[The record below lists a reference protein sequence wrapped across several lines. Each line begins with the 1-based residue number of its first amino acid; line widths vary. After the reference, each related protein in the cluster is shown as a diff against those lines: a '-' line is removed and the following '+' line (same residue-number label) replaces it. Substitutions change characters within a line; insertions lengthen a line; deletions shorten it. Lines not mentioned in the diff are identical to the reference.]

1 MANTLTLVLKEIN
14 NNFYPLENLPCIYKR
29 IIDVKKNEDK
39 IRLNPKISVL
49 MPAYNSEKFIAE
61 AIESILNQTFVDFE
75 FLIINDGSTDNTAE
89 IVRQYSAKDWRIR
102 FIDNKKNQGLIAV
115 LNQGLKLCRGEYI
128 ARMDSDDISYLDRF
142 EKQIKYM
149 DSHKDVGILSCWFEY
164 FPEPKKSEIGH
175 HKEVIRFF
183 DVLKGW
189 CINHGMVIIR
199 KDILKK
205 YNLSYNPRFVA
216 AEDYELWSQAIKYTK
231 IRNLQE
237 ILYKY
242 RKHGNSICDTQRA
255 IQNENSNKVKK
266 NMLLWLLKTT
276 KNQNFRNYIK
286 NLIKINDYKLKLIP
300 VVVASDDNY
309 SIPLAVCLRSILEKT
324 SAFIDFIIL
333 SDNITDKNI
342 RKIKSSIK
350 EFKNFKISFVDMK
363 KFNLNQFP
371 KIDRFETSTFSRY
384 FIPEVC
390 QEYDKVIYTD
400 ADVVF
405 NGDISDYYNIDLE
418 NKGIAATPEELGNI
432 RRDKFNHEQR
442 KKIFGISQSHLY
454 FAAGNLIISCDYWR
468 KNNITEKLIKKTN
481 ELRDKLVCPDLD
493 VMNVIFQ
500 NNYKRLHFKYCTT
513 VHRYNAVA
521 GNQEMI
527 EGYKNPFIIHYSGG
541 QKPWNTNIVPFFKEW
556 NDIYEKTA
564 YYLPQ
569 KNIKAYLLFPYYLIK
584 VIHWLNKLLHKNLKQ
599 FLYHRKV
606 TDKHTKN
613 YNCEVRVCKK
623 LSKLPHIKA
632 DCFIPIGT
640 KCRAAHQLQKHG
652 LRKYA
657 LPFDYLA
664 GFSLKFIISSL
675 KEGIN
680 SWFDEYFEDK
690 TKSSKKE
697 RCIYDLKNKFRSK
710 HIFSADKKIEEQMPI
725 FRETFNRRFERLK
738 EVLNKSEH
746 ICFVCNNRHEPVPDF
761 AISGKIE
768 KNKKDTISDFVDFL
782 NDLKQ
787 MYPHKKWTLLHVEH
801 SDNEHEISEYQA
813 GNDVTIYNIKA
824 YDIHEDN
831 NVKDNNYWKGNTK
844 LWNKICARL
853 SLNSTDKKSTENIKA
868 AFKHFLYHKVKT
880 DSYTKTYICGVR
892 VRKKPA
898 NIYSFIDKRLA
909 EFSKTL
915 DAKFAELSKQLAQ
928 NSAKTQ
934 KDLLAKIADSSKI
947 EQNNFTSLQKD
958 INNKFNNLEKETQL
972 VKSNGLYTIKALNKK
987 LDSLFGMQNTT
998 ADFLSAAQKE
1008 NRDDLLAATEELRE
1022 NLLNNSAA
1030 NRQAI
1035 LGHLE
1040 KVLNLAAE
1048 QGKTLQTAQQNLQS
1062 TAESNR
1068 QAILGQ
1074 LEKVL
1079 NVAAE
1084 QSKTLQTAQQ
1094 NLQSTAESAQQA
1106 IIKQIETA
1114 QSTQQT
1120 ILGQAEHLKA
1130 AVGSQI
1136 VGFETLQNSQNETI
1150 KSLLAAETAKAEQ
1163 KFAEQS
1169 KNYDIL
1175 SKKIDNTTSSVITA
1189 VERDQ
1194 ILYTNPFEVRTRE
1207 ERGLCDIVNAPD
1219 FTNRFRKLIANLPQE
1234 SVATIVNII
1243 KRLQLIKGTS
1253 NKLDLYSAEEKEL
1266 MKSLKSYFQSILKI
1280 SDNLY
1285 CCQNYFLPIN
1295 HFEPSVFF
1303 YKHGLDKLKNLNYF
1317 KNKAILDIGAF
1328 IGDSALILSPLTT
1341 DKVYSFEATT
1351 ENYNNMLKTIELNN
1365 LTNVV
1370 AVKTAVGSENTNI
1383 DIRYEGSASSSSEL
1397 MIKEPK
1403 YIEKCPV
1410 IRIDDYVKEHNLNVG
1425 LIKVDIEGAEQD
1437 FLKGAMQTIKEY
1449 KPTMLISIYHNIDDF
1464 LDIKPMIESWN
1475 LGYKFTIFKPV
1486 IGSISG
1492 ETLLICEQ

>member
-1 MANTLTLVLKEIN
+1 MIQLAEVLSKGFN
-14 NNFYPLENLPCIYKR
+14 HVRVDFY
-29 IIDVKKNEDK
+29 
-39 IRLNPKISVL
+39 RLNDGTIYFGEMTFTS
-49 MPAYNSEKFIAE
+49 ASGTCEWND
-61 AIESILNQTFVDFE
+61 ESINQYF
-75 FLIINDGSTDNTAE
+75 GS
-89 IVRQYSAKDWRIR
+89 
-102 FIDNKKNQGLIAV
+102 
-115 LNQGLKLCRGEYI
+115 
-128 ARMDSDDISYLDRF
+128 
-142 EKQIKYM
+142 
-149 DSHKDVGILSCWFEY
+149 
-164 FPEPKKSEIGH
+164 
-175 HKEVIRFF
+175 
-183 DVLKGW
+183 
-189 CINHGMVIIR
+189 
-199 KDILKK
+199 
-205 YNLSYNPRFVA
+205 
-216 AEDYELWSQAIKYTK
+216 
-231 IRNLQE
+231 
-237 ILYKY
+237 
-242 RKHGNSICDTQRA
+242 
-255 IQNENSNKVKK
+255 
-266 NMLLWLLKTT
+266 
-276 KNQNFRNYIK
+276 
-286 NLIKINDYKLKLIP
+286 LIKLPKL
-300 VVVASDDNY
+300 A
-309 SIPLAVCLRSILEKT
+309 
-324 SAFIDFIIL
+324 
-333 SDNITDKNI
+333 
-342 RKIKSSIK
+342 
-350 EFKNFKISFVDMK
+350 
-363 KFNLNQFP
+363 
-371 KIDRFETSTFSRY
+371 
-384 FIPEVC
+384 
-390 QEYDKVIYTD
+390 
-400 ADVVF
+400 
-405 NGDISDYYNIDLE
+405 YNIDTG
-418 NKGIAATPEELGNI
+418 K
-432 RRDKFNHEQR
+432 
-442 KKIFGISQSHLY
+442 Y
-454 FAAGNLIISCDYWR
+454 Y
-468 KNNITEKLIKKTN
+468 KLHKPSIIKK
-481 ELRDKLVCPDLD
+481 
-493 VMNVIFQ
+493 
-500 NNYKRLHFKYCTT
+500 
-513 VHRYNAVA
+513 
-521 GNQEMI
+521 
-527 EGYKNPFIIHYSGG
+527 
-541 QKPWNTNIVPFFKEW
+541 
-556 NDIYEKTA
+556 
-564 YYLPQ
+564 
-569 KNIKAYLLFPYYLIK
+569 YLLFPYYLIQS
-584 VIHWLNKLLHKNLKQ
+584 KLLAKHYCKKIKTFLCTFRIDIKNLGSAENAVSITAQNAQISTPAWFTNAQGIGQVVNGASTKQ
-599 FLYHRKV
+599 KLTIKAIKSGTLQFNFRGQ
-606 TDKHTKN
+606 DKRNPDNTRFPLWIDYKSIKIDGKELLSMPVATWHDKPYRYEMSVKDGQQITVEFEQQPHPYTIDELKDTILKLNPNSAYIAKN
-613 YNCEVRVCKK
+613 IDKIADYVFAKNSNINYICTK
-623 LSKLPHIKA
+623 LSKYPTIKA
-632 DCFIPIGT
+632 DCFIPIGEA
-640 KCRAAHQLQKHG
+640 CRVAHQLRKHNI
-652 LRKYA
+652 REA
-657 LPFDYLA
+657 SLPFDWV
-664 GFSLKFIISSL
+664 GGCSLNFIL
-675 KEGIN
+675 KTIKTGIN
-680 SWFDEYFEDK
+680 DWFNEWIEDK
-690 TKSSKKE
+690 SQGTKTNMYVYDTKNQFRSRHFFPLDTPVKDYMPIFKETFTRRYNKMINMIKSSK
-697 RCIYDLKNKFRSK
+697 
-710 HIFSADKKIEEQMPI
+710 
-725 FRETFNRRFERLK
+725 
-738 EVLNKSEH
+738 VV
-746 ICFVCNNRHEPVPDF
+746 CFVCNNRPDSP
-761 AISGKIE
+761 I
-768 KNKKDTISDFVDFL
+768 DFYNFIKEVQKL
-782 NDLKQ
+782 
-787 MYPHKKWTLLHVEH
+787 YPHKKYILLSVKH
-801 SDNEHEISEYQA
+801 SNTENSITTINSDKNI
-813 GNDVTIYNIKA
+813 TIYHIKT
-824 YDIHEDN
+824 YDIHEKGNDKKTN
-831 NVKDNNYWKGNTK
+831 GEFWKGNTK

-1035 LGHLE
+1035 LGQLE
-1040 KVLNLAAE
+1040 KVLNVAAE
-1048 QGKTLQTAQQNLQS
+1048 HGKTLQTAQQNLQS
-1062 TAESNR
+1062 TAESAQ
-1068 QAILGQ
+1068 QAIIKQ
-1074 LEKVL
+1074 IE
-1079 NVAAE
+1079 
-1084 QSKTLQTAQQ
+1084 
-1094 NLQSTAESAQQA
+1094 TAESAQQA

-1136 VGFETLQNSQNETI
+1136 IGFETLQNSQNETI

-1243 KRLQLIKGTS
+1243 KRLQLIKGTN

-1370 AVKTAVGSENTNI
+1370 AIKTAVGSENTNI